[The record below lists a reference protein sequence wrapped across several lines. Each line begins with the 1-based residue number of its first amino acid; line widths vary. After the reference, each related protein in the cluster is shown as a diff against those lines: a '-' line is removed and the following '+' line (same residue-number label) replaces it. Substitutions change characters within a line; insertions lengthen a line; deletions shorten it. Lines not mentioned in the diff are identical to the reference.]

1 MGPVQSSV
9 ASQPEITSRWLS
21 PHLETF
27 LTLQPDVKTAS
38 MTSLII
44 PVTLATLLSS
54 ALAANIA
61 LQDICGNKLVGSCP
75 DKISLKVVGGDSSCA
90 EKVPWNV
97 LVELVTGPK
106 VKAAGKW

>member
-1 MGPVQSSV
+1 
-9 ASQPEITSRWLS
+9 
-21 PHLETF
+21 
-27 LTLQPDVKTAS
+27 
-38 MTSLII
+38 MTSLI
-44 PVTLATLLSS
+44 PVTLATLIVSS
-54 ALAANIA
+54 LTVDIG

-106 VKAAGKW
+106 IKAAGK

>member
-1 MGPVQSSV
+1 M
-9 ASQPEITSRWLS
+9 I
-21 PHLETF
+21 
-27 LTLQPDVKTAS
+27 
-38 MTSLII
+38 SLII
-44 PVTLATLLSS
+44 PVTLTTLITS
-54 ALAANIA
+54 AIAANIA

-106 VKAAGKW
+106 IKAAGKVTTKVLCEGGSVHASLIIVQMEIIHHSFAATFVKST